1 MSNYR
6 LSKYRPD
13 VSSHDEWTSV
23 SDIGRTHGG
32 EALTHEAYLR
42 VESLYLDAIA
52 DFIALADVAG
62 LNATDVEQ
70 VPAGDIA
77 ALADAD
83 GLLAGDTLREVAR
96 KVLREELWCRLAGA
110 KGTYVHFGYDYIVY
124 LGSDAVSDWL
134 PPAGLYAEPMPSPHA
149 RISGE

>member
-42 VESLYLDAIA
+42 MESLYLDAIA

-70 VPAGDIA
+70 VPAGEIA

-96 KVLREELWCRLAGA
+96 KVLREEMWCRLAGA

-124 LGSDAVSDWL
+124 LGSDAVSHWS
-134 PPAGLYAEPMPSPHA
+134 PAAGLFVESMPSPYSKVPA
-149 RISGE
+149 